1 MKIILNE
8 NVENLGALGDIVEV
22 KPGFARN
29 YLLPRKLALHY
40 SKHNEEIMKFKKIK
54 AREKIELE
62 KLSAMEQKQKLE
74 QLTLTIAKK
83 AGESETLFGSV
94 TTTEIQAKLEEM
106 GIPLDKKKFHLEEP
120 IKKLG
125 LHMCKLKLME
135 EIEAELKIEVVK
147 EGDDTDTDT
156 DTETGES

>member
-8 NVENLGALGDIVEV
+8 DVENLGGLGDILEV

-29 YLLPRKLALHY
+29 YLIPRKLAFQY
-40 SKHNEEIMKFKKIK
+40 SKHNEEMMKFKKIK
-54 AREKIELE
+54 ARKKIEME
-62 KLSAMEQKQKLE
+62 KLSAMDLKQRLE
-74 QLTLTIAKK
+74 ELTLTIPKK

-94 TTTEIQAKLEEM
+94 TTMEIQAKLEEM
-106 GIPLDKKKFHLEEP
+106 GITIDKKKFHLEEP

-125 LHMCKLKLME
+125 IHVCKLKLIE

-147 EGDDTDTDT
+147 EGDDT
-156 DTETGES
+156 ETGD